1 MVDYSNAAINYGI
14 SDSINGIEDRGNGYY
29 VIADDCNYYIP
40 KNCSETTNGIIF
52 YHGAGGWEHD
62 TERLVDHIEGNID
75 SVIIF
80 PKEGYSFNYDHLDDT
95 NAELS
100 TRLENIM
107 NKVGAD
113 TGNVSTVT
121 FSAGEVGGIQ
131 GIAHNIELHPEIK
144 GQVCVLVDPKA
155 DDTGYGGERL
165 MYNDNSSMK
174 LSQSDTIRLLAENEA
189 TLIVYEQE
197 ASLNDP
203 RTLANYERFASA
215 GVNVIMIGG
224 PSEHVAEFQNALD
237 KNMLAYMSGDY
248 SKLGSLESSKM
259 IKYDSS
265 TGTWI
270 EASTDDI
277 VAAYDNQK
285 NGMSNNRD
293 FTNFNRLTTKL
304 KGIADLKAVTGDQQ
318 SVVSSMNSIRH
329 AIKATSLLSNI
340 KSIDCES
347 TTSVPKCAMDFLYD
361 YFSGVLKLLNQ
372 LENETRQAIQIGNE
386 IEQTDIELT
395 KEVENV
401 TSSIY
406 VPPIGGNGNVNSL
419 VSPVISDT
427 AQVSDTNGLTSSV
440 IPDNPQVSDI
450 NPNNSTIITK
460 NTETSNDIIGLK
472 NEENKKS
479 AQENLSGSYDVE
491 TLLNKNICD
500 KVYNITADDLNKLFK
515 HWAEKT
521 GNYDSPLLGTGE
533 SWIKACNETG
543 LDPLTLVGICGK
555 ETGRG
560 GSNAMAWMSQKN
572 FFGMKYIDPSGD
584 GTGRGVLWGG
594 KTDLFNGDVD
604 AAIMQSAKRIKNFYY
619 GQHGGSTMARIAS
632 AGYSGDYTNKQYAY
646 DCASI
651 MKESLDYITGV
662 NGSV

>member
-1 MVDYSNAAINYGI
+1 MVDYAKVAINYGI
-14 SDSINGIEDRGNGYY
+14 NDNIRSIDDRGNGYY
-29 VIADDCNYYIP
+29 ITAEDCNYYVP
-40 KNCSETTNGIIF
+40 KNCSDSTNGIIF

-62 TERLVDHIEGNID
+62 TKRMVDHIEGNID

-80 PKEGYSFNYDHLDDT
+80 PKSGYSFNADRLDDT
-95 NAELS
+95 NAQLS

-107 NKVGAD
+107 NKVGAA

-165 MYNDNSSMK
+165 MYNDNAYMK

-203 RTLANYERFASA
+203 RTLANYERFASS

-237 KNMLAYMSGDY
+237 KNMLSYMSGDY

-259 IKYDSS
+259 IKYDPT
-265 TGTWI
+265 TGTWVD
-270 EASTDDI
+270 ASTDDI
-277 VAAYDNQK
+277 VTAYGNQK
-285 NGMSNNRD
+285 KGLSNSGLSNKND
-293 FTNFNRLTTKL
+293 FTSFNQLTTNL
-304 KGIADLKAVTGDQQ
+304 KNINDLKPVTGDQQ
-318 SVVSSMNSIRH
+318 YIVSSMNSIRH

-361 YFSGVLKLLNQ
+361 YFSGVLELLNQ
-372 LENETRQAIQIGNE
+372 LENETRQVIEIENK

-395 KEVENV
+395 KEVGNV
-401 TSSIY
+401 ASSIY
-406 VPPIGGNGNVNSL
+406 VPPIGGSINTNNL
-419 VSPVISDT
+419 VSPVISDN
-427 AQVSDTNGLTSSV
+427 AQVSNVNTNIV
-440 IPDNPQVSDI
+440 EH
-450 NPNNSTIITK
+450 STIIDN
-460 NTETSNDIIGLK
+460 NTETNKTISINSLK
-472 NEENKKS
+472 DNGNKKTV
-479 AQENLSGSYDVE
+479 QDNQLWSYDVE

-500 KVYNITADDLNKLFK
+500 KVYNITADDLNKLFQ

-521 GNYDSPLLGTGE
+521 GNYNSPLLGTGE

-560 GSNAMAWMSQKN
+560 GANAMPWMSQKN

-584 GTGRGVLWGG
+584 GTGRDVLWGG
-594 KTDLFNGDVD
+594 KTDLFNGNVD
-604 AAIMQSAKRIKNFYY
+604 DAVMQSAKRIKNFYY
-619 GQHGGSTMARIAS
+619 GQHGGTTMARIAS

-646 DCASI
+646 ACASI
-651 MKESLDYITGV
+651 MKESLDYITKIK
-662 NGSV
+662 GSV